1 MFLTD
6 FPLLKSLTTDG
17 RQLFLTRFVRLF
29 AYGFLSVVLTLYLA
43 ALGFTDK
50 EIGFILTLTL
60 IGDAAISIWIT
71 TNADRVGRRKMLMV
85 GSWLMVFA
93 GLAFA
98 FTSNLKL
105 LVIAAIIGTISP
117 TGSEVGPFL
126 SIEQAILPQTMSDKD
141 RTQVFAWYNLVGSF
155 ASAIGSLSG
164 GAFAGLL
171 QKNGNSPIF
180 SYRAVV
186 IGYAVL
192 GILLFILFSKLS
204 TASEASISDNNI
216 AKSRFGLHKS
226 QSVVLKLSVLFMI
239 DSFAGG
245 LVLQSLMAYWFHLRF
260 GVEPALLGVIFFGGN
275 IFAGLSAIFAAR
287 LAARFGLVN
296 TMVFTHI
303 PSNILLIF
311 VPLMPNLT
319 LAIVVLLARFS
330 ISQMDV
336 PTRQSY
342 IMAVVSPDER
352 SAAAGITSIV
362 RTASSA
368 IAPIATGILLENSLL
383 SVPFFLAGG
392 LKIIYDLALYQ
403 SFRSI
408 KPPEEL
414 EKNS

>member
-1 MFLTD
+1 
-6 FPLLKSLTTDG
+6 LLKSLTTDG

-98 FTSNLKL
+98 FTSNPKF

-171 QKNGNSPIF
+171 QKNGSSSIF
-180 SYRAVV
+180 SYRAIV

-192 GILLFILFSKLS
+192 GILLFILFTKLS
-204 TASEASISDNNI
+204 QASEAIARDNNI
-216 AKSRFGLHKS
+216 AKSRFGLHRS
-226 QSVVLKLSVLFMI
+226 QSVVLKLSALFMI

-260 GVEPALLGVIFFGGN
+260 GVEPALLGAIFFGGN

-303 PSNILLIF
+303 PSNILLIL

-319 LAIVVLLARFS
+319 LAIIVLLARFS

-352 SAAAGITSIV
+352 SAATGITSIV

-383 SVPFFLAGG
+383 SVPFFLAGS
-392 LKIIYDLALYQ
+392 LKIVYDLALYQ

-414 EKNS
+414 GKSN